1 MVESNAALPHVTS
14 ESPLLRFAL
23 AARAGVP
30 GAGIRAAERAFL
42 THVNLRG
49 DARDGAFL
57 ASVRDIFGVELPIAA
72 NTVATAPGCVAYWLG
87 PDEWLVVAIRTPGTD
102 LAAALRT
109 ALGDR
114 FSSVTDVSGGQTVVV
129 LSGNAVRE
137 LLSKDCPL
145 DLHPRAFGVDQC
157 AQTRLA
163 KAAVLLRPLAG
174 DAMEIVVR
182 RSFADYFW
190 LWLEEAA
197 AEYGLDSSIATN
209 AETP

>member
-1 MVESNAALPHVTS
+1 MAESVAAMHHTMS
-14 ESPLLRFAL
+14 ESPLVRFAL
-23 AARAGVP
+23 GARAAVP
-30 GAGIRAAERAFL
+30 GAGIYATERAFL

-49 DARDGAFL
+49 DAGDKAFI
-57 ASVRDIFGVELPIAA
+57 AAVRDIFGVELPIAA
-72 NTVATAPGCVAYWLG
+72 NTVAIAPGCVACWLG
-87 PDEWLVVAIRTPGTD
+87 PDEWLVVAIPTPGTD
-102 LAAALRT
+102 LAAELRV

-129 LSGNAVRE
+129 LRGNAVRE

-145 DLHPRAFGVDQC
+145 DLHPRAFGAGQC

-163 KAAVLLRPLAG
+163 KTGVLLRPLAP

-190 LWLEEAA
+190 LWLEVAA
-197 AEYGLDSSIATN
+197 AEYGLDASLSTN
-209 AETP
+209 AEKP

>member
-1 MVESNAALPHVTS
+1 MKQ
-14 ESPLLRFAL
+14 SPLARFAL
-23 AARAGVP
+23 AKRAP
-30 GAGIRAAERAFL
+30 SRGAGIHAAERAFL

-49 DARDGAFL
+49 DPGDSAFL
-57 ASVRDIFGVELPIAA
+57 ASVRNALGIELPLTA
-72 NTVATAPGCVAYWLG
+72 NTISAGATCTAYWLG
-87 PDEWLVVAIRTPGTD
+87 PDEWLVIAAPSVGD

-114 FSSVTDVSGGQTVVV
+114 FSSVTEVSGGQTVVM
-129 LSGNAVRE
+129 LRGAAVRE

-145 DLHPRAFGVDQC
+145 DLHPRALGEGQC

-163 KAAVLLRPLAG
+163 KAAVLLRPVAA

-197 AEYGLDSSIATN
+197 AEYGLDTSISLK
-209 AETP
+209 AENP